1 MTQKEAVRRV
11 TQLVLPLCGEAGV
24 SLWDVTFE
32 KEGRQHVLTVYI
44 DKEPAVDIGDCERIS
59 RALDPLLDA
68 PEFDSLPPYVL
79 TVSSAGLERPLNR
92 EEHLQWALGKE
103 IVLRFYRPL
112 NGARELTVA
121 VGCTGGRHRSVA
133 VAHRLAA
140 HIEALGYTVTE
151 SHRDM
156 GR

>member
-11 TQLVLPLCGEAGV
+11 TQLVLPLCGENGV

-44 DKEPAVDIGDCERIS
+44 DKEPAVDIGDCERVS

-68 PEFDSLPPYVL
+68 PEFDSLPPYML

-92 EEHLQWALGKE
+92 EEHLRWALGKE
-103 IVLRFYRPL
+103 ITLRFYRPL
-112 NGARELTVA
+112 NGARELTGTLRSFSEQELLLQTEAGETA
-121 VGCTGGRHRSVA
+121 VPRAA
-133 VAHRLAA
+133 VAQARLSF
-140 HIEALGYTVTE
+140 TF
-151 SHRDM
+151 
-156 GR
+156 

>member
-11 TQLVLPLCGEAGV
+11 TQLVLPLCGEAGL

-112 NGARELTVA
+112 NGARELTGTLRSFNVQELLLQTEAGETA
-121 VGCTGGRHRSVA
+121 VPRAA
-133 VAHRLAA
+133 VAQARLSF
-140 HIEALGYTVTE
+140 TF
-151 SHRDM
+151 
-156 GR
+156 

>member
-44 DKEPAVDIGDCERIS
+44 DKEPAVDISDCERIS

-103 IVLRFYRPL
+103 ITLRFYRPL
-112 NGARELTVA
+112 NGARELTGTLRSFSEQELLLQTEAGETA
-121 VGCTGGRHRSVA
+121 VPRAA
-133 VAHRLAA
+133 VAQARLSF
-140 HIEALGYTVTE
+140 TF
-151 SHRDM
+151 
-156 GR
+156 

>member
-44 DKEPAVDIGDCERIS
+44 DKEPAVDIGDCERVS

-103 IVLRFYRPL
+103 IILRFYRPL
-112 NGARELTVA
+112 NGARELTGALRSFNEQELLLQTEAGETA
-121 VGCTGGRHRSVA
+121 VPRAA
-133 VAHRLAA
+133 VAQARLSF
-140 HIEALGYTVTE
+140 TF
-151 SHRDM
+151 
-156 GR
+156 

>member
-11 TQLVLPLCGEAGV
+11 TQLALPLCGEAGV

-44 DKEPAVDIGDCERIS
+44 DKEPAVDISDCERIS

-68 PEFDSLPPYVL
+68 PEFDSLPPYML

-112 NGARELTVA
+112 NGARELTGTLRSFSEQELLLQTEAGETA
-121 VGCTGGRHRSVA
+121 VPRAA
-133 VAHRLAA
+133 VAQARLSF
-140 HIEALGYTVTE
+140 TF
-151 SHRDM
+151 
-156 GR
+156 

>member
-44 DKEPAVDIGDCERIS
+44 DKEPAVDISDCERIS

-112 NGARELTVA
+112 NGARELTGTLRSFSEQELLLQTEAGETA
-121 VGCTGGRHRSVA
+121 VPRAA
-133 VAHRLAA
+133 VAQARLSF
-140 HIEALGYTVTE
+140 TF
-151 SHRDM
+151 
-156 GR
+156 

>member
-44 DKEPAVDIGDCERIS
+44 DKEPAVDIGDCERVS

-103 IVLRFYRPL
+103 IVLRFYRPM
-112 NGARELTVA
+112 NGARELTGALRSFSEQELLLQTEAGETA
-121 VGCTGGRHRSVA
+121 VPRAA
-133 VAHRLAA
+133 VAQARLSF
-140 HIEALGYTVTE
+140 TF
-151 SHRDM
+151 
-156 GR
+156 

>member
-11 TQLVLPLCGEAGV
+11 TQLVLPLCGENGV
-24 SLWDVTFE
+24 ALWDVTFE

-68 PEFDSLPPYVL
+68 PEFDSLPPYLL

-92 EEHLQWALGKE
+92 EEHLRWAMGKE

-112 NGARELTVA
+112 NGARELTGTLRAFNEQELLLQTEAGEAA
-121 VGCTGGRHRSVA
+121 VPRAA
-133 VAHRLAA
+133 VAQARLSF
-140 HIEALGYTVTE
+140 TF
-151 SHRDM
+151 
-156 GR
+156 

>member
-11 TQLVLPLCGEAGV
+11 TQLALPLCGENGV

-44 DKEPAVDIGDCERIS
+44 DKEPAVDIGDCERVS

-92 EEHLQWALGKE
+92 EEHLRWALGKE

-112 NGARELTVA
+112 NGARELTGTLRSFSEQELLLQTEAGETA
-121 VGCTGGRHRSVA
+121 VPRAA
-133 VAHRLAA
+133 VAQARLSF
-140 HIEALGYTVTE
+140 TF
-151 SHRDM
+151 
-156 GR
+156 

>member
-11 TQLVLPLCGEAGV
+11 TQLVLPLCGEAGL

-44 DKEPAVDIGDCERIS
+44 DKEPAVDISDCERIS

-112 NGARELTVA
+112 NGARELTGTLRSFSEQELLLQTEAGETA
-121 VGCTGGRHRSVA
+121 VPRAA
-133 VAHRLAA
+133 VAQARLSF
-140 HIEALGYTVTE
+140 TF
-151 SHRDM
+151 
-156 GR
+156 

>member
-44 DKEPAVDIGDCERIS
+44 DKEPAVDISDCERIS

-68 PEFDSLPPYVL
+68 PEFDSLPPYML
-79 TVSSAGLERPLNR
+79 AVSSAGLERPLNR

-103 IVLRFYRPL
+103 ITLRFYRPL
-112 NGARELTVA
+112 NGARELTGTLRSFSEQELLLQTEAGETA
-121 VGCTGGRHRSVA
+121 VPRAA
-133 VAHRLAA
+133 VAQARLSF
-140 HIEALGYTVTE
+140 TF
-151 SHRDM
+151 
-156 GR
+156 

>member
-11 TQLVLPLCGEAGV
+11 TQLVLPLCGEAGL

-44 DKEPAVDIGDCERIS
+44 DKEPAVDISDCERIS

-68 PEFDSLPPYVL
+68 PEFDSLPPYML

-112 NGARELTVA
+112 NGARELTGTLRSFSEQELLLQTEAGETA
-121 VGCTGGRHRSVA
+121 VPRAA
-133 VAHRLAA
+133 VAQARLSF
-140 HIEALGYTVTE
+140 TF
-151 SHRDM
+151 
-156 GR
+156 

>member
-32 KEGRQHVLTVYI
+32 KEGRQYVLTVYI
-44 DKEPAVDIGDCERIS
+44 DKEPAVDIGDCERVS

-92 EEHLQWALGKE
+92 EEHLRWALGKE

-112 NGARELTVA
+112 NGARELTGALRSFSEQELLLQTEAGGTA
-121 VGCTGGRHRSVA
+121 VPRAA
-133 VAHRLAA
+133 VAQARLSF
-140 HIEALGYTVTE
+140 TF
-151 SHRDM
+151 
-156 GR
+156 

>member
-11 TQLVLPLCGEAGV
+11 TQLVLPLCGEAGL

-44 DKEPAVDIGDCERIS
+44 DKEPAVDIGDCERVS

-68 PEFDSLPPYVL
+68 PEFDSLPPYML

-112 NGARELTVA
+112 NGARELTGTLRSFSEQELLLQTEAGETA
-121 VGCTGGRHRSVA
+121 VPRAA
-133 VAHRLAA
+133 VAQARLSF
-140 HIEALGYTVTE
+140 TF
-151 SHRDM
+151 
-156 GR
+156 

>member
-44 DKEPAVDIGDCERIS
+44 DKEPAVDIGDCERVS

-112 NGARELTVA
+112 NGARELTGTLRSFSEQELLLQTEAGETA
-121 VGCTGGRHRSVA
+121 VPRAA
-133 VAHRLAA
+133 VAQARLSF
-140 HIEALGYTVTE
+140 TF
-151 SHRDM
+151 
-156 GR
+156 

>member
-11 TQLVLPLCGEAGV
+11 TQLALPLCGEAGV

-68 PEFDSLPPYVL
+68 PEFDSLPPYML

-112 NGARELTVA
+112 NGARELTGTLRSFSEQELLLQTEAGETA
-121 VGCTGGRHRSVA
+121 VPRAA
-133 VAHRLAA
+133 VAQARLSF
-140 HIEALGYTVTE
+140 TF
-151 SHRDM
+151 
-156 GR
+156 

>member
-68 PEFDSLPPYVL
+68 PEFDSLPPYML
-79 TVSSAGLERPLNR
+79 TVSSAGLEQPLNR
-92 EEHLQWALGKE
+92 EEHLRWALGKE
-103 IVLRFYRPL
+103 ITLRFYRPL
-112 NGARELTVA
+112 NGARELTGTLRSFSEQELLLQTEAGETA
-121 VGCTGGRHRSVA
+121 VPRAA
-133 VAHRLAA
+133 VAQARLSF
-140 HIEALGYTVTE
+140 TF
-151 SHRDM
+151 
-156 GR
+156 

>member
-44 DKEPAVDIGDCERIS
+44 DKEPAVDIGDCERVS

-112 NGARELTVA
+112 NGARELTGALRSFSEQELLLQTEAGETA
-121 VGCTGGRHRSVA
+121 VPRAA
-133 VAHRLAA
+133 VAQARLSF
-140 HIEALGYTVTE
+140 TF
-151 SHRDM
+151 
-156 GR
+156 

>member
-112 NGARELTVA
+112 NGARELTGTLRSFSEQGLLLQTEAGETA
-121 VGCTGGRHRSVA
+121 VPRAA
-133 VAHRLAA
+133 VAQARLSF
-140 HIEALGYTVTE
+140 TF
-151 SHRDM
+151 
-156 GR
+156 

>member
-11 TQLVLPLCGEAGV
+11 TQLVLPLCGENGV

-44 DKEPAVDIGDCERIS
+44 DKEPAVDIGDCERVS

-68 PEFDSLPPYVL
+68 PEFDSLPPYML

-92 EEHLQWALGKE
+92 EEHLRWALGKE

-112 NGARELTVA
+112 NGARELTGTLRSFSEQELLLQTEAGETA
-121 VGCTGGRHRSVA
+121 VPRAA
-133 VAHRLAA
+133 VAQARLSF
-140 HIEALGYTVTE
+140 TF
-151 SHRDM
+151 
-156 GR
+156 

>member
-44 DKEPAVDIGDCERIS
+44 DKEPAVDISDCERIS

-68 PEFDSLPPYVL
+68 PEFDSLPPYML

-92 EEHLQWALGKE
+92 EEHLRWALGKA
-103 IVLRFYRPL
+103 ITLRFYRPL
-112 NGARELTVA
+112 NGARELTGTLRSFNEQELLLQTEAGETA
-121 VGCTGGRHRSVA
+121 VPRAA
-133 VAHRLAA
+133 VAQARLSF
-140 HIEALGYTVTE
+140 TF
-151 SHRDM
+151 
-156 GR
+156 

>member
-44 DKEPAVDIGDCERIS
+44 DKEPAVDIGDCERVS

-68 PEFDSLPPYVL
+68 PEFDSLPPYML

-112 NGARELTVA
+112 NGARELTGTLRSFNEQELLLQTEAGETA
-121 VGCTGGRHRSVA
+121 VPRAA
-133 VAHRLAA
+133 VAQARLSF
-140 HIEALGYTVTE
+140 TF
-151 SHRDM
+151 
-156 GR
+156 

>member
-11 TQLVLPLCGEAGV
+11 TQLVLPLCGENGV

-92 EEHLQWALGKE
+92 EEHLRWALGKE

-112 NGARELTVA
+112 NGARELTGTLRSFSEQELLLQTEAGETA
-121 VGCTGGRHRSVA
+121 VPRAA
-133 VAHRLAA
+133 VAQARL
-140 HIEALGYTVTE
+140 
-151 SHRDM
+151 SFSF
-156 GR
+156 

>member
-11 TQLVLPLCGEAGV
+11 TQLVLPLCGEAGL

-44 DKEPAVDIGDCERIS
+44 DKEPAVDISDCERIS

-112 NGARELTVA
+112 NGARELTGALRSFNEQELLLQTEAGETA
-121 VGCTGGRHRSVA
+121 VPRAA
-133 VAHRLAA
+133 VAQARLSF
-140 HIEALGYTVTE
+140 TF
-151 SHRDM
+151 
-156 GR
+156 

>member
-112 NGARELTVA
+112 NGARELTGTLRSFNEQELLLQTEAGETA
-121 VGCTGGRHRSVA
+121 VPRAA
-133 VAHRLAA
+133 VAQARLSF
-140 HIEALGYTVTE
+140 TF
-151 SHRDM
+151 
-156 GR
+156 

>member
-11 TQLVLPLCGEAGV
+11 TQLVLPLCGEAGL

-44 DKEPAVDIGDCERIS
+44 DKEPAVDIGDCERVS

-112 NGARELTVA
+112 NGARELTGTLRSFSEQELLLQTEAGETA
-121 VGCTGGRHRSVA
+121 VPRAA
-133 VAHRLAA
+133 VAQARLSF
-140 HIEALGYTVTE
+140 TF
-151 SHRDM
+151 
-156 GR
+156 

>member
-112 NGARELTVA
+112 NGARELTGTLRSFSEQELLLQTEAGETA
-121 VGCTGGRHRSVA
+121 VPRAA
-133 VAHRLAA
+133 VAQARLSF
-140 HIEALGYTVTE
+140 TF
-151 SHRDM
+151 
-156 GR
+156 

>member
-44 DKEPAVDIGDCERIS
+44 DKEPAVDIGDCERVS

-68 PEFDSLPPYVL
+68 PEFDSLPPYML

-92 EEHLQWALGKE
+92 EEHLRWALGKE
-103 IVLRFYRPL
+103 IALRFYRPL
-112 NGARELTVA
+112 NGARELTGTLRSFSEQQLLLQTEAGEIA
-121 VGCTGGRHRSVA
+121 VPRAA
-133 VAHRLAA
+133 VAQARLSF
-140 HIEALGYTVTE
+140 TF
-151 SHRDM
+151 
-156 GR
+156 

>member
-11 TQLVLPLCGEAGV
+11 TQLVLPLCGENGV

-68 PEFDSLPPYVL
+68 PEFDSLPPYML

-92 EEHLQWALGKE
+92 EEHLRWALGKE
-103 IVLRFYRPL
+103 ITLRFYRPL
-112 NGARELTVA
+112 NGARELTGTLRSFSEQELLLQTEAGETA
-121 VGCTGGRHRSVA
+121 VPRAA
-133 VAHRLAA
+133 VAQARLSF
-140 HIEALGYTVTE
+140 TF
-151 SHRDM
+151 
-156 GR
+156 

>member
-44 DKEPAVDIGDCERIS
+44 DKEPAVDIGDCERVS

-112 NGARELTVA
+112 NGARELTGTLRSFNEQELLLQTEAGETA
-121 VGCTGGRHRSVA
+121 VPRAA
-133 VAHRLAA
+133 VAQARLSF
-140 HIEALGYTVTE
+140 TF
-151 SHRDM
+151 
-156 GR
+156 

>member
-44 DKEPAVDIGDCERIS
+44 DKEPAVDISDCERVS

-112 NGARELTVA
+112 NGVRELTGALRSFSEQELLLQTEAGETA
-121 VGCTGGRHRSVA
+121 VPRAA
-133 VAHRLAA
+133 VAQARLSF
-140 HIEALGYTVTE
+140 TF
-151 SHRDM
+151 
-156 GR
+156 

>member
-44 DKEPAVDIGDCERIS
+44 DKEPAVDIGDCERVS

-68 PEFDSLPPYVL
+68 PEFDSLPPYML
-79 TVSSAGLERPLNR
+79 TVSSAGLERPLSR
-92 EEHLQWALGKE
+92 EEHLRWALGKE
-103 IVLRFYRPL
+103 ITLRFYRPL
-112 NGARELTVA
+112 NGARELTGTLRSFSEQELLLQTEAGETA
-121 VGCTGGRHRSVA
+121 VPRAA
-133 VAHRLAA
+133 VAQARLSF
-140 HIEALGYTVTE
+140 TF
-151 SHRDM
+151 
-156 GR
+156 

>member
-11 TQLVLPLCGEAGV
+11 TQLALPLCGEAGV

-44 DKEPAVDIGDCERIS
+44 DKEPAVDISDCERVS

-68 PEFDSLPPYVL
+68 PEFDSLPPYML

-112 NGARELTVA
+112 NGARELTGTLRSFNEQELLLQTEAGETA
-121 VGCTGGRHRSVA
+121 VPRAA
-133 VAHRLAA
+133 VAQARLSF
-140 HIEALGYTVTE
+140 TF
-151 SHRDM
+151 
-156 GR
+156 

>member
-44 DKEPAVDIGDCERIS
+44 DKEPAVDISDCERVS

-112 NGARELTVA
+112 NGARELTGTLRSFNEQELLLQTEAGETA
-121 VGCTGGRHRSVA
+121 VPRAA
-133 VAHRLAA
+133 VAQARLSF
-140 HIEALGYTVTE
+140 TF
-151 SHRDM
+151 
-156 GR
+156 

>member
-44 DKEPAVDIGDCERIS
+44 DKEPAVDISDCERVS

-112 NGARELTVA
+112 NGARELTGTLRSFSEQELLLQTEAGETA
-121 VGCTGGRHRSVA
+121 VPRAA
-133 VAHRLAA
+133 VAQARLSF
-140 HIEALGYTVTE
+140 TF
-151 SHRDM
+151 
-156 GR
+156 

>member
-44 DKEPAVDIGDCERIS
+44 DKEPAVDISDCERVS

-68 PEFDSLPPYVL
+68 PEFDSLPPYML

-112 NGARELTVA
+112 NGARELTGTLRSFSEQELLLQTEAGETA
-121 VGCTGGRHRSVA
+121 VPRAA
-133 VAHRLAA
+133 VAQARLSF
-140 HIEALGYTVTE
+140 TF
-151 SHRDM
+151 
-156 GR
+156 

>member
-11 TQLVLPLCGEAGV
+11 TQLVLPLCGEAGL

-44 DKEPAVDIGDCERIS
+44 DKEPAVDISDCERVS

-68 PEFDSLPPYVL
+68 PEFDSLPPYML

-92 EEHLQWALGKE
+92 EKHLRWALGKE

-112 NGARELTVA
+112 NGARELTGTLRSFSEQELLLQTEAGETA
-121 VGCTGGRHRSVA
+121 VPRAA
-133 VAHRLAA
+133 VAQARLSF
-140 HIEALGYTVTE
+140 TF
-151 SHRDM
+151 
-156 GR
+156 

>member
-11 TQLVLPLCGEAGV
+11 TQLALPLCGEAGL

-112 NGARELTVA
+112 NGARELTGTLRSFSEQELLLQTEAGETA
-121 VGCTGGRHRSVA
+121 VPRAA
-133 VAHRLAA
+133 VAQARLSF
-140 HIEALGYTVTE
+140 TF
-151 SHRDM
+151 
-156 GR
+156 

>member
-1 MTQKEAVRRV
+1 MTQKEAVRWV

-44 DKEPAVDIGDCERIS
+44 DKEPAVDISDCERVS

-68 PEFDSLPPYVL
+68 PEFDSLPPYML

-92 EEHLQWALGKE
+92 EEHLRWALGKE
-103 IVLRFYRPL
+103 ITLRFYRPL
-112 NGARELTVA
+112 NGARELTGTLRSFSEQELLLQTEAGETA
-121 VGCTGGRHRSVA
+121 VPRAA
-133 VAHRLAA
+133 VAQARLSF
-140 HIEALGYTVTE
+140 TF
-151 SHRDM
+151 
-156 GR
+156 

>member
-44 DKEPAVDIGDCERIS
+44 DKEPAVDISDCERVS

-68 PEFDSLPPYVL
+68 PEFDSLPPYML

-112 NGARELTVA
+112 NGARELTGTLRSFSEQQLLLQTEAGETA
-121 VGCTGGRHRSVA
+121 VPRAA
-133 VAHRLAA
+133 VAQARLSF
-140 HIEALGYTVTE
+140 TF
-151 SHRDM
+151 
-156 GR
+156 